1 MRFTVI
7 WLPAAEQKLTEIW
20 LASANKPILTR
31 LIDELDADLR
41 NRPLTVGES
50 RDDVSRIA
58 FAGSVVAEFEVHE
71 ADCRVI
77 VSAVWRRA

>member
-1 MRFTVI
+1 MRYTVI

-20 LASANKPILTR
+20 LASAVKLILTR
-31 LIDELDADLR
+31 VIDEFDADLR
-41 NRPLTVGES
+41 IRPFSVGES

-58 FAGSVVAEFEVHE
+58 FVGSVVAEFEVHE

-77 VSAVWRRA
+77 VSAVWQRA